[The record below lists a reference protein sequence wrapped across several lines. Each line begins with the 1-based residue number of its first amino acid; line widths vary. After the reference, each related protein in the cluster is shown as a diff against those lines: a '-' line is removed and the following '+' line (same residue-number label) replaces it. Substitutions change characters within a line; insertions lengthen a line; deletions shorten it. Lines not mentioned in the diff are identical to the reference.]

1 MSKLPLTTLFHALVG
16 AAGFLALSLNTHGT
30 SQAGEIPEA
39 SSSISPWWHQIA
51 HARLPDADTPV
62 EQVIDLFI
70 DANLQRLNVTPAPE
84 ADRSTLLR
92 RVTLD
97 LNSRVP
103 TPVEAGEFLSVDSP
117 GQYLHFVD
125 RRLSDPAFDRYLA
138 HELNWL
144 LMDGQS
150 TDFQKYLQRAIPKGK
165 RWNEIFAEAVIGI
178 SGEDEGEVRH
188 GADHFLR
195 TRARDLDKM
204 TNDVSVRFFG
214 VNVSCAQCHDHPYV
228 EDWSMETYY
237 GMKAFFGRTFENGGF
252 VGERSY
258 GTVSYKN
265 QDNEEV
271 PAKLRF
277 LGGPEL
283 SVPEEETQSEE
294 QKKAEKQLLDQLRKD
309 KKAPPA
315 AENSLREMLAL
326 QGLESG
332 SEGEGYLARSL
343 VNRLWH
349 QYFGRGLVMPLDQM
363 HGANPPSHPELLAWL
378 ARDLINHE
386 FDVKRLVRGMALSQ
400 AYRRSSRWESSDT
413 DERRPH
419 GRHFAAAK
427 VRPLTPRQYGVAL
440 RLATQDPSRLQQL
453 AGQPADTDALSKQL
467 DSVENSGVGIAR
479 WFERP
484 GETFNVSVDEAL
496 QMTNSLDTQ
505 NQLLNSGLVTH
516 LDSLE
521 SDEEKIR
528 TAYRSTLIRE
538 PSVDEL
544 TLMQDYLNKRND
556 RPKEGVRQMVW
567 ALITCSEARFNF

>member
-1 MSKLPLTTLFHALVG
+1 V
-16 AAGFLALSLNTHGT
+16 LALLALGIGSSRANET
-30 SQAGEIPEA
+30 PEA
-39 SSSISPWWHQIA
+39 ADSSAPWWHTVTPDQ
-51 HARLPDADTPV
+51 LPAPTTPV
-62 EQVIDLFI
+62 EQVIDRFV
-70 DANLQRLNVTPAPE
+70 DANLKRLEVTAAPE
-84 ADRSTLLR
+84 ADRPTLLR

-97 LNSRVP
+97 LNSRLP
-103 TPVEAGEFLSVDSP
+103 TPVEAREFLSIDSPSQYPDFVDS
-117 GQYLHFVD
+117 
-125 RRLSDPAFDRYLA
+125 RINDPAFDRYLA

-150 TDFQKYLQRAIPKGK
+150 TDFQKYLQRVIPEGK
-165 RWNEIFAEAVIGI
+165 RWNEIFAEAVTGI
-178 SGEDEGEVRH
+178 ADEEADKGRH
-188 GADHFLR
+188 GVDHFLR

-228 EDWSMETYY
+228 KDWSMDTYY
-237 GMKAFFGRTFENGGF
+237 GMKSFFGRTFENGGF

-265 QDNEEV
+265 ADNEEV
-271 PAKLRF
+271 QATLHF
-277 LGGPEL
+277 LGGPQIPA
-283 SVPEEETQSEE
+283 PEEIPLNEE
-294 QKKAEKQLLDQLRKD
+294 QKKAEKALLEQLRKD

-315 AENSLREMLAL
+315 TENSLREILAL
-326 QGLESG
+326 QGLEPG

-363 HGANPPSHPELLAWL
+363 HGANEPSHPELLAWL
-378 ARDLINHE
+378 ARDLVTHD
-386 FDVKRLVRGMALSQ
+386 FDIKRLVRGMVLSQ
-400 AYRRSSRWESSDT
+400 SYRRSSRWDHS

-419 GRHFAAAK
+419 DRHFATAK
-427 VRPLTPRQYGVAL
+427 VRPLNPRQYGVAL

-453 AGQPADTDALSKQL
+453 AEQSKPREADIHPLTQQL
-467 DSVENSGVGIAR
+467 DSIENSGVGIAR

-496 QMTNSLDTQ
+496 LMTNSADPQ
-505 NQLLNSGLVTH
+505 NQLLSSGLVTH
-516 LDSLE
+516 IDSLG

-528 TAYRSTLIRE
+528 VAYRSTLIRE
-538 PSVDEL
+538 PSEEEL
-544 TLMQDYLNKRND
+544 SLMQDYLNERQD

-567 ALITCSEARFNF
+567 ALLTCSESRFNF